1 MAAPFQRAVTGIT
14 ATKGSS
20 CFKVLAKK
28 RRTAKPA
35 GPGRCDNLL
44 RRDNRGPGELVDRLP
59 KGRRAAVRLEKPC
72 AIGRRMRPGRQ
83 SSLRIDPR
91 VRAANG
97 QTRQE
102 RNGRPPFEQRHLDRH
117 SPSGGSSEAKIGVV
131 AGHPRPSAM
140 RRSR

>member
-83 SSLRIDPR
+83 SSLNRAGPR
-91 VRAANG
+91 GKRPNPPGAQRAAAVRASAIWTDIL
-97 QTRQE
+97 QAAVLPRL
-102 RNGRPPFEQRHLDRH
+102 R
-117 SPSGGSSEAKIGVV
+117 SGLLQDIRVLLQ
-131 AGHPRPSAM
+131 
-140 RRSR
+140 